1 MIGSEKMTIAA
12 PDTSNGKTEYRLQI
26 YMLRHGKPRFPD
38 GRSYVYGWTD
48 YPLSAL
54 GREQAKKIGAALSSV
69 RFDRVI
75 SSDLS
80 RAAETADIVAAFQPP
95 PAREVERDPEL
106 REINMGEWDG
116 KTVAE
121 IKGNYADI
129 FRERGLDLANVA
141 APGGET
147 FACLREREMKAFER
161 ITRSSEKLSK
171 ILLVAHRA
179 CIWSIISGIFGIAL
193 GDIFRFGLDHC
204 AVHLVEYRPTPAQWG
219 NHRLIR
225 YNWRPDIAAYSDDLA

>member
-1 MIGSEKMTIAA
+1 VTIET
-12 PDTSNGKTEYRLQI
+12 PNISDGKTEHRLQI
-26 YMLRHGKPRFPD
+26 YMLRHGKPQFPD
-38 GRSYVYGWTD
+38 ERSYVYGHTD

-54 GREQAKKIGAALSSV
+54 GKEQAKKIGAALSSV

-80 RAAETADIVAAFQPP
+80 RAAETADIVVGFQRP

-121 IKGNYADI
+121 IRENYVDI

-147 FACLREREMKAFER
+147 FARLRERGMKAFER
-161 ITRSSEKLSK
+161 ITRSSEGLSK
-171 ILLVAHRA
+171 ILLVAHGA
-179 CIWSIISGIFGIAL
+179 CMWSIISGIFGIAL

-204 AVHLVEYRPTPAQWG
+204 AVHLVEYRPIPTQWG
-219 NHRLIR
+219 NYRLIR
-225 YNWRPDIAAYSDDLA
+225 YNWLPDLAEYNDDLA

>member
-1 MIGSEKMTIAA
+1 M
-12 PDTSNGKTEYRLQI
+12 R
-26 YMLRHGKPRFPD
+26 RHGTRRFPD
-38 GRSYVYGWTD
+38 ERSYVYGWTD
-48 YPLSAL
+48 YPLSPL
-54 GREQAKKIGAALSSV
+54 GKEQAKHIGAALSSI

-80 RAAETADIVAAFQPP
+80 RAAETADIVAASQPP

-116 KTVAE
+116 KAVAE
-121 IKGNYADI
+121 IKENYVDI

-147 FACLREREMKAFER
+147 FVRLRERGMKAFER
-161 ITRSSEKLSK
+161 ITRSSEASSPEGLSK
-171 ILLVAHRA
+171 ILLVAHGA
-179 CIWSIISGIFGIAL
+179 FMWSIISGIFGIEL

-204 AVHLVEYRPTPAQWG
+204 AIHLLEYRPVPTQWG
-219 NHRLIR
+219 NYRLIR
-225 YNWRPDIAAYSDDLA
+225 YNWRPDLAAYSDDLI